1 VVLFVGFQRADTA
14 LVFHRCGDSR
24 IGICVGSAIVVF
36 ERREGEPL
44 NLKQLWSAALGEM
57 QLTLTKGNYETWF
70 KDTAV
75 ISEEDDVFMIG
86 VPNAFARE
94 WLENKYRAQ
103 VRETLQRLIWRTVD
117 VRFVNMTAASVR
129 YDRPVAAVNTQTGAT
144 SSAGSQG
151 TGPNSLATSA
161 EKSRDASIGQL
172 LNPRYTFSTF
182 VVGSNNRLPHA
193 AALSVAERPG
203 HSYNPL
209 FIYGGSGLGK
219 THLMH
224 AIGHAVISRHPKKR
238 VAYATSEKFTNE
250 FINSIRAQKGEEFR
264 ERYRRIDV
272 LLIDDIQFLTGKEGT
287 QEEFFHTFN
296 SIHEEGKQ
304 IVLSSDRP
312 PKAIERLEDRL
323 RSRFEWGLIADISSP
338 DLETRI
344 AILRAKAEVQSIPV
358 PPPVIDFL
366 AQRIVS
372 NVRELE
378 GALTRIVAYATLN
391 AVPVTTQLA
400 QEILQNILYNPRQKT
415 LSPAKIV
422 ETVARYYGVPVEQLR
437 GKARDKQ
444 VVLPR
449 QIAMYLMR
457 EETEAPLLRIGEALG
472 GRDHSTV
479 LHGCEKIEREMA
491 ENDDFRR
498 DVGALRE
505 MLYTE

>member
-1 VVLFVGFQRADTA
+1 VTSDPQLGAESRRSLKDLWRA
-14 LVFHRCGDSR
+14 V
-24 IGICVGSAIVVF
+24 
-36 ERREGEPL
+36 
-44 NLKQLWSAALGEM
+44 LGEL
-57 QLTLTKGNYETWF
+57 QLAMTKANYDTWF
-70 KDTAV
+70 KETAV
-75 ISEEDDVFMIG
+75 ISEEDDVFCVG

-94 WLENKYRAQ
+94 WLENKYRGP
-103 VRETLQRLIWRTVD
+103 VRASLQRLVGRTVD
-117 VRFVNMTAASVR
+117 VRFVTVPAGASAANAAQRANSANSGQNR
-129 YDRPVAAVNTQTGAT
+129 ADPAAPANGAGAVAPPSERRGDGAT
-144 SSAGSQG
+144 AV
-151 TGPNSLATSA
+151 
-161 EKSRDASIGQL
+161 
-172 LNPRYTFSTF
+172 LNARYTFATF
-182 VVGSNNRLPHA
+182 VVGSNNRLAHA

-209 FIYGGSGLGK
+209 FVYGGSGLGK

-224 AIGHAVISRHPKKR
+224 AIGHAVLSRHPKKR

-250 FINSIRAQKGEEFR
+250 FINSIRGQKSEEFR

-272 LLIDDIQFLTGKEGT
+272 LLIDDIQFIAGKEGT

-296 SIHEEGKQ
+296 AIHEEGKQ

-312 PKAIERLEDRL
+312 PKAIPQLEDRL
-323 RSRFEWGLIADISSP
+323 RSRFEWGLIADISAP

-344 AILRAKAEVQSIPV
+344 AILRAKAEAANVAV

-372 NVRELE
+372 NIRELE

-391 AVPVTTQLA
+391 AVAVTTELA
-400 QEILQNILYNPRQKT
+400 QTILQNILYNPRRQS
-415 LSPAKIV
+415 LSPERIV
-422 ETVARYYGVPVEQLR
+422 ETVAKYYGVPSDQLR

-444 VVLPR
+444 IVLPR

-479 LHGCEKIEREMA
+479 LHGCEKIEREMS

-498 DVGALRE
+498 DINALRE
-505 MLYTE
+505 QLYVE

>member
-1 VVLFVGFQRADTA
+1 VVA
-14 LVFHRCGDSR
+14 S
-24 IGICVGSAIVVF
+24 
-36 ERREGEPL
+36 EPEVDNRVL
-44 NLKQLWSAALGEM
+44 DAKDVWRAALGEL
-57 QLTLTKGNYETWF
+57 QLGLSRANYDTWF
-70 KDTAV
+70 KETT
-75 ISEEDDVFMIG
+75 ILSEEDDVFLVA

-103 VRETLQRLIWRTVD
+103 VRGALQHIVGRTVD
-117 VRFVNMTAASVR
+117 VRFVTASAAAAGQERTASLSRPAGQAVR
-129 YDRPVAAVNTQTGAT
+129 ESSPGHGPAA
-144 SSAGSQG
+144 
-151 TGPNSLATSA
+151 PP
-161 EKSRDASIGQL
+161 
-172 LNPRYTFSTF
+172 LNARYTFAAF
-182 VVGSNNRLPHA
+182 VVGSNNRLAHA

-209 FIYGGSGLGK
+209 FVYGGSGLGK

-224 AIGHAVISRHPKKR
+224 GIGHAVLSRHPKKR

-250 FINSIRAQKGEEFR
+250 FINAIRSQKSEEFR

-272 LLIDDIQFLTGKEGT
+272 LLIDDIQFIAGKEGT

-296 SIHEEGKQ
+296 AIHEEGKQ

-312 PKAIERLEDRL
+312 PKAIPQLEDRL
-323 RSRFEWGLIADISSP
+323 RSRFEWGLIADISAP
-338 DLETRI
+338 DLETRT
-344 AILRAKAEVQSIPV
+344 AILRAKAEAQSVAV

-372 NVRELE
+372 NIRELE

-391 AVPVTTQLA
+391 AVPVTSDLA
-400 QEILQNILYNPRQKT
+400 QTILQNILYNPRRQA
-415 LSPAKIV
+415 LSPERIV
-422 ETVARYYGVPVEQLR
+422 EIVAKYYGVPVEQLR

-444 VVLPR
+444 IVTPR

-457 EETEAPLLRIGEALG
+457 EETEAPLLRIGQALG
-472 GRDHSTV
+472 GRDHSTI
-479 LHGCEKIEREMA
+479 LHGCEKIERELG

-505 MLYTE
+505 LLYAD

>member
-1 VVLFVGFQRADTA
+1 M
-14 LVFHRCGDSR
+14 
-24 IGICVGSAIVVF
+24 F

-44 NLKQLWSAALGEM
+44 NLKQLWSAALGEL
-57 QLTLTKGNYETWF
+57 QLSLSKANYETWF
-70 KDTAV
+70 KDTAIV
-75 ISEEDDVFMIG
+75 SEEDDVFMLG

-94 WLENKYRAQ
+94 WLENKYRTQ
-103 VRETLQRLIWRTVD
+103 VRETLQRLVGRTVD

-129 YDRPVAAVNTQTGAT
+129 SDRPVASVPGT
-144 SSAGSQG
+144 SSPASPSGADR
-151 TGPNSLATSA
+151 TREAPLAA
-161 EKSRDASIGQL
+161 L
-172 LNPRYTFSTF
+172 LNARYTFSNF
-182 VVGSNNRLPHA
+182 VVGSNNRLAHA

-224 AIGHAVISRHPKKR
+224 AIGHAVITRHPKKR

-250 FINSIRAQKGEEFR
+250 FINAIRGQKSEEFR

-296 SIHEEGKQ
+296 AIHEEGKQ

-323 RSRFEWGLIADISSP
+323 RSRFEWGLIADISTP

-344 AILRAKAEVQSIPV
+344 AILRAKAEVQAVSV

-372 NVRELE
+372 NIRELE

-415 LSPAKIV
+415 LSPEKIV
-422 ETVARYYGVPVEQLR
+422 EIVGRYYGVPVDQLR
-437 GKARDKQ
+437 GKARDRQ

-479 LHGCEKIEREMA
+479 LHGCEKIEREMS

-505 MLYTE
+505 MLYSD

>member
-1 VVLFVGFQRADTA
+1 
-14 LVFHRCGDSR
+14 
-24 IGICVGSAIVVF
+24 
-36 ERREGEPL
+36 L
-44 NLKQLWSAALGEM
+44 NLKQLWTAALG
-57 QLTLTKGNYETWF
+57 QLQIELSRANYDTWF
-70 KDTAV
+70 KDTQV
-75 ISEEDDVFMIG
+75 ISEEDDVYLIG

-94 WLENKYRAQ
+94 WLENKYRSQ
-103 VRETLQRLIWRTVD
+103 VREALKHLLGKTVD
-117 VRFVNMTAASVR
+117 VRFVTSAPLPAHVGRGTGTGGPATAHTPGGPAQQGGDRRDQASV
-129 YDRPVAAVNTQTGAT
+129 P
-144 SSAGSQG
+144 
-151 TGPNSLATSA
+151 
-161 EKSRDASIGQL
+161 
-172 LNPRYTFSTF
+172 LNARYTFSTF
-182 VVGSNNRLPHA
+182 VVGSNNRLAHA

-209 FIYGGSGLGK
+209 FVYGGSGLGK

-224 AIGHAVISRHPKKR
+224 AIGHAVTARHPKKR

-272 LLIDDIQFLTGKEGT
+272 LLIDDIQFIAGKEGT

-296 SIHEEGKQ
+296 AIHEEGKQ

-312 PKAIERLEDRL
+312 PKAITQLEDRL
-323 RSRFEWGLIADISSP
+323 RSRFEWGLIADISTP

-344 AILRAKAEVQSIPV
+344 AILRAKAEVQNIAV

-372 NVRELE
+372 NIRELE
-378 GALTRIVAYATLN
+378 GALTRIVAYAALN

-400 QEILQNILYNPRQKT
+400 QDMLQNILYNPHRKT
-415 LSPAKIV
+415 LSPERIV
-422 ETVARYYGVPVEQLR
+422 ETVARYYGIPLDQIK

-505 MLYTE
+505 TLYAD

>member
-1 VVLFVGFQRADTA
+1 MEHV
-14 LVFHRCGDSR
+14 
-24 IGICVGSAIVVF
+24 
-36 ERREGEPL
+36 RREGEPL
-44 NLKQLWSAALGEM
+44 NVKQLWTAALGEL
-57 QLTLTKGNYETWF
+57 QVGLSRAQYDTWF
-70 KDTAV
+70 KDTQV
-75 ISEEDDVFMIG
+75 ISEEDDVYLIG

-94 WLENKYRAQ
+94 WLESKFRPQ
-103 VRETLQRLIWRTVD
+103 VREALQHLVGRTVD
-117 VRFVNMTAASVR
+117 VRFVTSSGAPATAARNS
-129 YDRPVAAVNTQTGAT
+129 AAPGMSSPQPGGAGQQTSTQERREAGA
-144 SSAGSQG
+144 
-151 TGPNSLATSA
+151 
-161 EKSRDASIGQL
+161 L
-172 LNPRYTFSTF
+172 LNARYTFSTF
-182 VVGSNNRLPHA
+182 VVGSNNRLAHA

-209 FIYGGSGLGK
+209 FVYGGSGLGK

-224 AIGHAVISRHPKKR
+224 AIGHAVIARHPKKR

-264 ERYRRIDV
+264 DRYRRIDV
-272 LLIDDIQFLTGKEGT
+272 LLIDDIQFIAGKEGT

-296 SIHEEGKQ
+296 AIHEEGKQ
-304 IVLSSDRP
+304 IVMSSDRP
-312 PKAIERLEDRL
+312 PKAITQLEDRL
-323 RSRFEWGLIADISSP
+323 RSRFEWGLTADISAP

-344 AILRAKAEVQSIPV
+344 AILRAKAEAQNVAV

-372 NVRELE
+372 NIRELE
-378 GALTRIVAYATLN
+378 GALTRIAAFAALQ

-400 QEILQNILYNPRQKT
+400 QEMLQNLLYNPRRKS
-415 LSPAKIV
+415 LSPERIV
-422 ETVARYYGVPVEQLR
+422 ETVARYYGVPIEQIK
-437 GKARDKQ
+437 GKARDRQ
-444 VVLPR
+444 VVVPR

-505 MLYTE
+505 LLYAD

>member
-1 VVLFVGFQRADTA
+1 L
-14 LVFHRCGDSR
+14 
-24 IGICVGSAIVVF
+24 
-36 ERREGEPL
+36 RET
-44 NLKQLWSAALGEM
+44 WAATLGEL
-57 QLTLTKGNYETWF
+57 QLGLTRANFDTWF
-70 KDTAV
+70 KDTS
-75 ISEEDDVFMIG
+75 ILSEEDDVFCVG

-94 WLENKYRAQ
+94 WLENKYRGQ
-103 VRETLQRLIWRTVD
+103 VRQALQHIVGRTVD
-117 VRFVNMTAASVR
+117 VRFVTAASAAAPA
-129 YDRPVAAVNTQTGAT
+129 RPAVSGSRSGSVPPQVATTAAAAAERRDGPLAAV
-144 SSAGSQG
+144 
-151 TGPNSLATSA
+151 
-161 EKSRDASIGQL
+161 

-182 VVGSNNRLPHA
+182 VVGSNNRLAHA

-209 FIYGGSGLGK
+209 FLYGGSGLGK

-224 AIGHAVISRHPKKR
+224 AIGHAVMSRHPRKR
-238 VAYATSEKFTNE
+238 VMYATSEKFTNE
-250 FINSIRAQKGEEFR
+250 FINSIRTQRTEDFR

-272 LLIDDIQFLTGKEGT
+272 LLIDDIQFIAGKEGT
-287 QEEFFHTFN
+287 QDEFFHTFN
-296 SIHEEGKQ
+296 AIHEEGKQ

-312 PKAIERLEDRL
+312 PKAIASLEERL
-323 RSRFEWGLIADISSP
+323 RSRFEWGLTADISQP

-344 AILRAKAEVQSIPV
+344 AILRTKAEAQSAAV

-391 AVPVTTQLA
+391 AVPITTELA
-400 QEILQNILYNPRQKT
+400 QQMLQHLLQNPRRQT
-415 LSPAKIV
+415 LSPEKIV
-422 ETVARYYGVPVEQLR
+422 EVVARYYQVPVEQLR

-444 VVLPR
+444 IVLPR
-449 QIAMYLMR
+449 QVAMFLMR

-479 LHGCEKIEREMA
+479 LHGCEKIEREMG

-498 DVGALRE
+498 EVSSLRE
-505 MLYTE
+505 MLYAE

>member
-1 VVLFVGFQRADTA
+1 M
-14 LVFHRCGDSR
+14 
-24 IGICVGSAIVVF
+24 F
-36 ERREGEPL
+36 ERREGEPV
-44 NLKQLWSAALGEM
+44 NLKQLWHAALGEL
-57 QLTLTKGNYETWF
+57 QLGLTKANYDTWF
-70 KDTAV
+70 KDTTV
-75 ISEEDDVFMIG
+75 ISEEDDVYCVG

-94 WLENKYRAQ
+94 WLENKYRQQ
-103 VRETLQRLIWRTVD
+103 VRDALRHLVGRTVD
-117 VRFVNMTAASVR
+117 VRFVTLTAASVR
-129 YDRPVAAVNTQTGAT
+129 ADRPVAASGPSQPAQGGPVAAPAAQERREGA
-144 SSAGSQG
+144 A
-151 TGPNSLATSA
+151 AA
-161 EKSRDASIGQL
+161 AL
-172 LNPRYTFSTF
+172 LNARYTFSTF
-182 VVGSNNRLPHA
+182 VVGSNNRLAHA

-250 FINSIRAQKGEEFR
+250 FINSIRGQKSEEFR

-296 SIHEEGKQ
+296 AIHEEGKQ

-323 RSRFEWGLIADISSP
+323 RSRFEWGLIADISTP

-344 AILRAKAEVQSIPV
+344 AILRAKAEAQSVAV

-372 NVRELE
+372 NIRELE
-378 GALTRIVAYATLN
+378 GALTRIVAYATLS

-400 QEILQNILYNPRQKT
+400 QEMLQNILYNPRQKT
-415 LSPAKIV
+415 LSPDRIV
-422 ETVARYYGVPVEQLR
+422 DTVARYYGVPADQLR

-457 EETEAPLLRIGEALG
+457 EETEAPLMRIGEALG

-505 MLYTE
+505 LLYSD

>member
-1 VVLFVGFQRADTA
+1 MERGVESRASDTK
-14 LVFHRCGDSR
+14 G
-24 IGICVGSAIVVF
+24 
-36 ERREGEPL
+36 
-44 NLKQLWSAALGEM
+44 LWHAVLGEL
-57 QLTLTKGNYETWF
+57 QLGMSRANYDTWF
-70 KDTAV
+70 KDTSIV
-75 ISEEDDVFMIG
+75 SEEDDVFLIG

-94 WLENKYRAQ
+94 WLESKYRAQ
-103 VRETLQRLIWRTVD
+103 VKQTLGRLVGRTVD
-117 VRFVNMTAASVR
+117 VRFVTAPAPAAGRPMAPSVK
-129 YDRPVAAVNTQTGAT
+129 PATQATVAVREPAGGGAT
-144 SSAGSQG
+144 PA
-151 TGPNSLATSA
+151 PA
-161 EKSRDASIGQL
+161 

-182 VVGSNNRLPHA
+182 VVGSNNRLAHA

-209 FIYGGSGLGK
+209 FVYGGSGLGK

-224 AIGHAVISRHPKKR
+224 GIGHAVLSRHPKKR

-250 FINSIRAQKGEEFR
+250 FINAIRTQKTEEFR

-296 SIHEEGKQ
+296 AIHEEGKQ

-323 RSRFEWGLIADISSP
+323 RSRFEWGLIADISAP

-344 AILRAKAEVQSIPV
+344 AILRAKAEAQSVAV

-372 NVRELE
+372 NIRELE

-391 AVPVTTQLA
+391 AVPVTTELA
-400 QEILQNILYNPRQKT
+400 QSMLQNILYNPRRQS
-415 LSPAKIV
+415 LSPDKIV
-422 ETVARYYGVPVEQLR
+422 ETVAKYYNVPVEQLR

-444 VVLPR
+444 IVMPR

-479 LHGCEKIEREMA
+479 LHGCDKIERELA
-491 ENDDFRR
+491 ENDDLRR
-498 DVGALRE
+498 EISAVRE
-505 MLYTE
+505 LLYAD

>member
-1 VVLFVGFQRADTA
+1 
-14 LVFHRCGDSR
+14 
-24 IGICVGSAIVVF
+24 VGSAIVVF

-44 NLKQLWSAALGEM
+44 NLKQLWSAALGEI

-103 VRETLQRLIWRTVD
+103 VRETLQRLIGRTVD

-129 YDRPVAAVNTQTGAT
+129 YDRPVAAVNTQTGAG
-144 SSAGSQG
+144 SSAGQQG
-151 TGPNSLATSA
+151 TGVNTLATSA
-161 EKSRDASIGQL
+161 EKARDASIGQL

>member
-1 VVLFVGFQRADTA
+1 ML
-14 LVFHRCGDSR
+14 
-24 IGICVGSAIVVF
+24 F

-44 NLKQLWSAALGEM
+44 NLKQLWHAALGEL
-57 QLTLTKGNYETWF
+57 QVGLSKANYDTWF
-70 KDTAV
+70 KDTAIV
-75 ISEEDDVFMIG
+75 SEEDDVFCVG

-94 WLENKYRAQ
+94 WLENKYRLQ
-103 VRETLQRLIWRTVD
+103 VRDALRHLIGRTVD
-117 VRFVNMTAASVR
+117 VRFVTLTAASVR
-129 YDRPVAAVNTQTGAT
+129 SDRPVASTQSGAAQNPAPATAQERREAPLAAV
-144 SSAGSQG
+144 
-151 TGPNSLATSA
+151 
-161 EKSRDASIGQL
+161 
-172 LNPRYTFSTF
+172 LNARYTFSTF
-182 VVGSNNRLPHA
+182 VVGSNNRLAHA

-296 SIHEEGKQ
+296 AIHEEGKQ

-344 AILRAKAEVQSIPV
+344 AILRAKAEAQSIAV

-372 NVRELE
+372 NIRELE

-391 AVPVTTQLA
+391 ALPVTTQLA
-400 QEILQNILYNPRQKT
+400 QEMLQNILYNPRQKT
-415 LSPAKIV
+415 LSPDRIV
-422 ETVARYYGVPVEQLR
+422 ETVARYYGVPVAELR

-457 EETEAPLLRIGEALG
+457 EETEAPLLRIGAALG
-472 GRDHSTV
+472 GRDHSTI

>member
-1 VVLFVGFQRADTA
+1 
-14 LVFHRCGDSR
+14 
-24 IGICVGSAIVVF
+24 
-36 ERREGEPL
+36 
-44 NLKQLWSAALGEM
+44 
-57 QLTLTKGNYETWF
+57 
-70 KDTAV
+70 
-75 ISEEDDVFMIG
+75 
-86 VPNAFARE
+86 
-94 WLENKYRAQ
+94 
-103 VRETLQRLIWRTVD
+103 
-117 VRFVNMTAASVR
+117 
-129 YDRPVAAVNTQTGAT
+129 
-144 SSAGSQG
+144 
-151 TGPNSLATSA
+151 
-161 EKSRDASIGQL
+161 
-172 LNPRYTFSTF
+172 
-182 VVGSNNRLPHA
+182 VGSNNRLAHA

-209 FIYGGSGLGK
+209 FVYGGSGLGK

-224 AIGHAVISRHPKKR
+224 AIGHAVIARHPKKR

-272 LLIDDIQFLTGKEGT
+272 LLIDDIQFIAGKEGT

-296 SIHEEGKQ
+296 AIHEEGKQ
-304 IVLSSDRP
+304 IVMSSDRP
-312 PKAIERLEDRL
+312 PKAITQLEDRL
-323 RSRFEWGLIADISSP
+323 RSRFEWGLTADISAP

-344 AILRAKAEVQSIPV
+344 AILRAKAEAQNVAV

-372 NVRELE
+372 NIRELE
-378 GALTRIVAYATLN
+378 GALTRIAAFAALQ

-400 QEILQNILYNPRQKT
+400 QEMLQNLLYNPHRKS
-415 LSPAKIV
+415 LSPDRIV
-422 ETVARYYGVPVEQLR
+422 ETVARYYGVPLDQIK
-437 GKARDKQ
+437 GKARDRQ

-457 EETEAPLLRIGEALG
+457 EETEAPLMRIGEALG

-505 MLYTE
+505 LLYAD

>member
-1 VVLFVGFQRADTA
+1 
-14 LVFHRCGDSR
+14 
-24 IGICVGSAIVVF
+24 VF

-44 NLKQLWSAALGEM
+44 NLKALWSAALGEM
-57 QLTLTKGNYETWF
+57 QVALTKGNYDTWF
-70 KDTAV
+70 KDTAIV
-75 ISEEDDVFMIG
+75 SEEDDVFMIG

-94 WLENKYRAQ
+94 WLESKYRQQ
-103 VRETLQRLIWRTVD
+103 VRETLQRLLSRTVD
-117 VRFVNMTAASVR
+117 VRFVNLTSASVR
-129 YDRPVAAVNTQTGAT
+129 YERSTPT
-144 SSAGSQG
+144 SSAQSTPAAQEIALERGRE
-151 TGPNSLATSA
+151 TAV
-161 EKSRDASIGQL
+161 GQL
-172 LNPRYTFSTF
+172 LNARYTFSNF
-182 VVGSNNRLPHA
+182 VVGSNNRLAHA

-224 AIGHAVISRHPKKR
+224 AIGHAVIGRHPKKR

-250 FINSIRAQKGEEFR
+250 FINSIRGQKSEEFR

-296 SIHEEGKQ
+296 AIHEEGKQ

-323 RSRFEWGLIADISSP
+323 RSRFEWGLIADISTP

-344 AILRAKAEVQSIPV
+344 AILRAKAEVQNIPV

-372 NVRELE
+372 NIRELE

-415 LSPAKIV
+415 LSPEKIV
-422 ETVARYYGVPVEQLR
+422 DTVARYYGVPVEQLR

-491 ENDDFRR
+491 EDDDFRR

-505 MLYTE
+505 MLYSD

>member
-1 VVLFVGFQRADTA
+1 
-14 LVFHRCGDSR
+14 
-24 IGICVGSAIVVF
+24 
-36 ERREGEPL
+36 L
-44 NLKQLWSAALGEM
+44 NTKQLWSAALGEL
-57 QLTLTKGNYETWF
+57 QLGLSRANYDTWF
-70 KDTAV
+70 KDTSIV
-75 ISEEDDVFMIG
+75 SEEDDVFFVG

-94 WLENKYRAQ
+94 WLENKYRPQ
-103 VRETLQRLIWRTVD
+103 VREALQHLVGHTVD
-117 VRFVNMTAASVR
+117 VRFVTQPGGANAVR
-129 YDRPVAAVNTQTGAT
+129 PAGAGPIT
-144 SSAGSQG
+144 THAGVLSQGAPPAERRDPQSSA
-151 TGPNSLATSA
+151 
-161 EKSRDASIGQL
+161 L
-172 LNPRYTFSTF
+172 LNPRYTFATF
-182 VVGSNNRLPHA
+182 VVGSNNRLAHA

-209 FIYGGSGLGK
+209 FVYGGSGLGK

-224 AIGHAVISRHPKKR
+224 AIGHAVIARHPKKR

-250 FINSIRAQKGEEFR
+250 FINSIRGQKSEEFR

-272 LLIDDIQFLTGKEGT
+272 LLIDDIQFIAGKEGT

-296 SIHEEGKQ
+296 AIHEEGKQ

-312 PKAIERLEDRL
+312 PKAITQLEDRL
-323 RSRFEWGLIADISSP
+323 RSRFEWGLIADISAP

-344 AILRAKAEVQSIPV
+344 AILRAKAEAQNIAVA
-358 PPPVIDFL
+358 PPVIDFL

-372 NVRELE
+372 NIRELE
-378 GALTRIVAYATLN
+378 GALTRIVAYATLQ
-391 AVPVTTQLA
+391 ASPVTTQLA
-400 QEILQNILYNPRQKT
+400 QDVLQNILYNPQRKT
-415 LSPAKIV
+415 LSTERIV
-422 ETVARYYGVPVEQLR
+422 ETVARYYGVPLDQIK
-437 GKARDKQ
+437 GKARDRQ

-498 DVGALRE
+498 DIGALRE
-505 MLYTE
+505 MLYAD

>member
-1 VVLFVGFQRADTA
+1 V
-14 LVFHRCGDSR
+14 H
-24 IGICVGSAIVVF
+24 

-44 NLKQLWSAALGEM
+44 NLKQIWTAALGEL
-57 QLTLTKGNYETWF
+57 QVGLPRSTYDTWF
-70 KDTAV
+70 KDTQAL
-75 ISEEDDVFMIG
+75 SEEDDVFLIG

-94 WLENKYRAQ
+94 WLENKFRPQ
-103 VRETLQRLIWRTVD
+103 VRTTLQHLLGRTVD
-117 VRFVNMTAASVR
+117 VRFV
-129 YDRPVAAVNTQTGAT
+129 
-144 SSAGSQG
+144 
-151 TGPNSLATSA
+151 TSA
-161 EKSRDASIGQL
+161 NGGSRTAPPPVTTPAQQTSAQERRDAPVSAM
-172 LNPRYTFSTF
+172 LNQRYTFATF
-182 VVGSNNRLPHA
+182 VVGSNNRLAHA

-209 FIYGGSGLGK
+209 FVYGGSGLGK

-224 AIGHAVISRHPKKR
+224 AIGHAVIARHPKKR

-250 FINSIRAQKGEEFR
+250 FINSIRGQKSEEFR

-272 LLIDDIQFLTGKEGT
+272 LLIDDIQFIAGKEGT

-296 SIHEEGKQ
+296 AIHEEGKQ
-304 IVLSSDRP
+304 IVMSSDRP
-312 PKAIERLEDRL
+312 PKAITQLEDRL
-323 RSRFEWGLIADISSP
+323 RSRFEWGLTADISAP

-344 AILRAKAEVQSIPV
+344 AILRAKAEAQNVAV

-372 NVRELE
+372 NIRELE
-378 GALTRIVAYATLN
+378 GALTRIAAFAALQ

-400 QEILQNILYNPRQKT
+400 QEMLQNLLYNPHRKS
-415 LSPAKIV
+415 LSPERIV
-422 ETVARYYGVPVEQLR
+422 ETVARYYGVPLDQIK
-437 GKARDKQ
+437 GKARDRQ
-444 VVLPR
+444 VVVPR

-491 ENDDFRR
+491 DNDDFRR

-505 MLYTE
+505 LLYAD

>member
-1 VVLFVGFQRADTA
+1 MSSDPQLGAE
-14 LVFHRCGDSR
+14 G
-24 IGICVGSAIVVF
+24 
-36 ERREGEPL
+36 RR
-44 NLKQLWSAALGEM
+44 NLKELWRAVLGEL
-57 QLTLTKGNYETWF
+57 QLAMTKANYDTWF
-70 KDTAV
+70 KETSV
-75 ISEEDDVFMIG
+75 ISEEDDVFCIG

-94 WLENKYRAQ
+94 WLENKYRTQ
-103 VRETLQRLIWRTVD
+103 VRTALQRLIGRTVD
-117 VRFVNMTAASVR
+117 VRFVTLPGGAALAQPGQRSLNSAYSGGNYTSSGSAVSPAAPPSER
-129 YDRPVAAVNTQTGAT
+129 RTDGSAAAV
-144 SSAGSQG
+144 
-151 TGPNSLATSA
+151 
-161 EKSRDASIGQL
+161 
-172 LNPRYTFSTF
+172 LNPRYTFAMF
-182 VVGSNNRLPHA
+182 VVGSNNRLAHA

-209 FIYGGSGLGK
+209 FVYGGSGLGK

-224 AIGHAVISRHPKKR
+224 AIGHAVLSRHPKKR

-250 FINSIRAQKGEEFR
+250 FINSIRGQKSEEFR

-272 LLIDDIQFLTGKEGT
+272 LLIDDIQFIAGKEGT

-296 SIHEEGKQ
+296 AIHEEGKQ

-312 PKAIERLEDRL
+312 PKAIPQLEDRL
-323 RSRFEWGLIADISSP
+323 RSRFEWGLIADISAP

-344 AILRAKAEVQSIPV
+344 AILRAKAEVANVSV

-372 NVRELE
+372 NIRELE

-391 AVPVTTQLA
+391 ALAVTTELA
-400 QEILQNILYNPRQKT
+400 QTMLQNILYNPRRQS
-415 LSPAKIV
+415 LSPERIV
-422 ETVARYYGVPVEQLR
+422 ETVAKYYGVPSDQLR

-444 VVLPR
+444 IVLPR

-472 GRDHSTV
+472 GRDHSTI
-479 LHGCEKIEREMA
+479 LHGCEKIEREMG

-498 DVGALRE
+498 DINALRE
-505 MLYTE
+505 QLYVE

>member
-1 VVLFVGFQRADTA
+1 
-14 LVFHRCGDSR
+14 
-24 IGICVGSAIVVF
+24 
-36 ERREGEPL
+36 L
-44 NLKQLWSAALGEM
+44 NLKQLWSAALGEL
-57 QLTLTKGNYETWF
+57 QVGLPRATYDTWF
-70 KDTAV
+70 KDTQL
-75 ISEEDDVFMIG
+75 ISEEDDVFLIG

-94 WLENKYRAQ
+94 WLENKFRPQ
-103 VRETLQRLIWRTVD
+103 VRTSLQHLLGRTVD
-117 VRFVNMTAASVR
+117 VRFVTAGAPVGAASR
-129 YDRPVAAVNTQTGAT
+129 MIGAPPGNGQAAAASPVQPSFSERREQSVTAV
-144 SSAGSQG
+144 
-151 TGPNSLATSA
+151 
-161 EKSRDASIGQL
+161 
-172 LNPRYTFSTF
+172 LNARYTFSNF
-182 VVGSNNRLPHA
+182 VVGSNNRLAHA

-209 FIYGGSGLGK
+209 FVYGGSGLGK

-224 AIGHAVISRHPKKR
+224 AIGHAVIARHPKKR

-250 FINSIRAQKGEEFR
+250 FINSIRAQKGEDFR

-272 LLIDDIQFLTGKEGT
+272 LLIDDIQFIAGKEGT

-296 SIHEEGKQ
+296 AIHEEGKQ
-304 IVLSSDRP
+304 IVISSDRP
-312 PKAIERLEDRL
+312 PKAITQLEDRL
-323 RSRFEWGLIADISSP
+323 RSRFEWGLIADISAP

-344 AILRAKAEVQSIPV
+344 AILRAKAEAQNIAV

-372 NVRELE
+372 NIRELE
-378 GALTRIVAYATLN
+378 GALTRIVAYASLN

-400 QEILQNILYNPRQKT
+400 QDMLQNILYNPQRKT
-415 LSPAKIV
+415 LSPERIV
-422 ETVARYYGVPVEQLR
+422 ETVARYYGVPVDQMK

-444 VVLPR
+444 IVLPR

-498 DVGALRE
+498 DIGALRE
-505 MLYTE
+505 MLYAGD

>member
-1 VVLFVGFQRADTA
+1 M
-14 LVFHRCGDSR
+14 
-24 IGICVGSAIVVF
+24 F

-44 NLKQLWSAALGEM
+44 NLKALWSAALGEM
-57 QLTLTKGNYETWF
+57 QVALTKGNYDTWF
-70 KDTAV
+70 KDTAIV
-75 ISEEDDVFMIG
+75 SEEDDVFMIG

-94 WLENKYRAQ
+94 WLESKYRQQ
-103 VRETLQRLIWRTVD
+103 VRETLQRLLSRTVD
-117 VRFVNMTAASVR
+117 VRFVNLTAASVR
-129 YDRPVAAVNTQTGAT
+129 YDRSAPT
-144 SSAGSQG
+144 SSAQ
-151 TGPNSLATSA
+151 TTPAVQEMALERARETA
-161 EKSRDASIGQL
+161 VGQL
-172 LNPRYTFSTF
+172 LNARYTFSNF
-182 VVGSNNRLPHA
+182 VVGSNNRLAHA

-224 AIGHAVISRHPKKR
+224 AIGHAVIGRHPKKR

-250 FINSIRAQKGEEFR
+250 FINSIRGQKSEEFR

-296 SIHEEGKQ
+296 AIHEEGKQ

-323 RSRFEWGLIADISSP
+323 RSRFEWGLIADISTP

-344 AILRAKAEVQSIPV
+344 AILRAKAEAQNIPV

-372 NVRELE
+372 NIRELE

-415 LSPAKIV
+415 LSPEKIV
-422 ETVARYYGVPVEQLR
+422 DTVARYYGVPVEQLR

-491 ENDDFRR
+491 EDDDFRR

-505 MLYTE
+505 MLYSD